1 MKTQILLLKTK
12 ESKGLGL
19 GLFYSE
25 LAPTDPCCSMR
36 QTLLRRKKYGEE
48 MPDEQP
54 QTHTSLSYYV
64 YGFTSV
70 IVSLNCIFTVTFSS
84 FIFTP
89 YLMSLQ
95 K

>member
-54 QTHTSLSYYV
+54 
-64 YGFTSV
+64 
-70 IVSLNCIFTVTFSS
+70 
-84 FIFTP
+84 
-89 YLMSLQ
+89 
-95 K
+95 